1 MTVFYRIFG
10 FYDYF
15 FTFPGFPARD
25 DPVFI
30 LQKVPLSVCI
40 FVRACYFIT
49 YFDLQMPHRGFT
61 QRAHPPKERQD
72 IMEEAIREKLEELR
86 GMLQADGGD
95 LEVVSITGKTVLL
108 RLRGACGACPHAQM
122 TLKDGIER
130 ILRESVDPEIVVER
144 A

>member
-1 MTVFYRIFG
+1 
-10 FYDYF
+10 
-15 FTFPGFPARD
+15 
-25 DPVFI
+25 
-30 LQKVPLSVCI
+30 L
-40 FVRACYFIT
+40 YFIT
-49 YFDLQMPHRGFT
+49 RVLLLICSQLRNAAFIAASTKRGVAPT
-61 QRAHPPKERQD
+61 KGQD

-95 LEVVSITGKTVLL
+95 LEVVSITGKTVFL